1 MFDVYVEGATGTSLG
16 AVRELAHAMAARY
29 GVQAADVH
37 ARLTRGRFR
46 VKADVDRATAE
57 IYLRDLESIGARVRI
72 EPAASARGASAGS
85 DAASRSLRPSLPPP
99 REPRTSRC

>member
-1 MFDVYVEGATGTSLG
+1 
-16 AVRELAHAMAARY
+16 MAARY
-29 GVQAADVH
+29 GVAASDVH

-72 EPAASARGASAGS
+72 EPATGARGAAAAASAGAES
-85 DAASRSLRPSLPPP
+85 MPRAMRSSLPLPDLQHARSSRPSASVLPPQP
-99 REPRTSRC
+99 